1 MFAWIEVGG
10 IEVGWV
16 LVLVL
21 LSGQNTERQIGASSE
36 CWTRSVSAKAEAA
49 HGRGDAHVSE
59 REQTTGGRAAIYDLP
74 YATWENP
81 MARLRRVNNAK
92 NEESGRCCPQ
102 QKASATPKTEG
113 RCRTCG
119 VVEEERKETHTHKWI
134 PAAALQVEAAY
145 SHTSSAGRLTLTHHL
160 PADADRTLAH
170 RTPSWP
176 QGPSHVG
183 LGARCLESKFRHL
196 DGSIKACF

>member
-1 MFAWIEVGG
+1 MGSAAARASRVTREARMFAWIEVGG

-74 YATWENP
+74 YATWT
-81 MARLRRVNNAK
+81 
-92 NEESGRCCPQ
+92 GR
-102 QKASATPKTEG
+102 
-113 RCRTCG
+113 
-119 VVEEERKETHTHKWI
+119 HKI
-134 PAAALQVEAAY
+134 PW
-145 SHTSSAGRLTLTHHL
+145 R
-160 PADADRTLAH
+160 D
-170 RTPSWP
+170 
-176 QGPSHVG
+176 
-183 LGARCLESKFRHL
+183 
-196 DGSIKACF
+196 